1 MLNLK
6 NMRPWEEVTE
16 VIRRHWI
23 VYVILGAYLLLW
35 IWITISLFVILWIT
49 IFSSLLVIVF
59 RLFYSMFLYL
69 EWLNHELDL
78 FIVTNNRIIG
88 VEQKSFL
95 DRTVSECNLWQVQ
108 EVNSSTK
115 WFFAN
120 ILNYWTIFI
129 QTAWNSTTLKMDF
142 APDSLQW
149 ARKILNIVDVYRE
162 KHHSVAKMKLKEPV
176 GHRYWGFPPLIF

>member
-1 MLNLK
+1 MLNLE
-6 NMRPWEEVTE
+6 NMRPWEKVWL

-23 VYVILGAYLLLW
+23 VYAILWLYLFLWVI
-35 IWITISLFVILWIT
+35 ITISLYFILGAWIWT
-49 IFSSLLVIVF
+49 NLLQIIFWLFFSL
-59 RLFYSMFLYL
+59 FLYI

-78 FIVTNNRIIG
+78 FIITNNRIIW

-115 WFFAN
+115 WFFSN
-120 ILNYWTIFI
+120 IFNYWSIYI
-129 QTAWNSTTLKMDF
+129 QTAGSSTTLKMDF

-149 ARKILNIVDVYRE
+149 ARKMLNIVDEYRNV
-162 KHHSVAKMKLKEPV
+162 HHSVAGMKEETKKEA
-176 GHRYWGFPPLIF
+176 